1 MKFWEDLSAQEQ
13 RTVKWGLVAAIVLI
27 AVRFIW
33 WPLYA
38 RVDSLQEDLANEK
51 DLITWMKPQVEA
63 IKANAG
69 KVKPLDR
76 HEPKLSSIEKSF
88 EHAGLKSYVT
98 NLSQNANNQ
107 IVLQAKAVPFGA
119 LAQCLESI
127 AQTQGIVPL
136 SMTATRE
143 KTGIVDVE
151 IVF

>member
-1 MKFWEDLSAQEQ
+1 MKFWEDLSGHEQ
-13 RTVKWGLVAAIVLI
+13 RTVKWGLVAAIVLVAI
-27 AVRFIW
+27 RFIW

-51 DLITWMKPQVEA
+51 DLISWMKPQVEA

-69 KVKPLDR
+69 KIQPLTQHAPR
-76 HEPKLSSIEKSF
+76 LSSIEKSF
-88 EHAGLKSYVT
+88 EQAGLRSYVT

-107 IVLQAKAVPFGA
+107 IILQAKAVPFGA
-119 LAQCLESI
+119 LAKCLETI
-127 AQTQGIVPL
+127 AQTLGIVPL

-151 IVF
+151 LVF